1 MSTPVSAC
9 WEAQDARDMFSTE
22 ALEGDDAIFLAT
34 HTPIE
39 DFDVAGANGAEFAE
53 QTESAVLETLS
64 APEREHAFCVV
75 QGEPGS
81 GKSHLIRWLAV
92 NWPRGERD
100 VMLLLRRSDGSL
112 EGALHQ
118 LRERLPQQFGSLFQN
133 LGQTHRAGQR
143 GRANIFLGTLTN
155 TLEPGHFEVPLAD
168 EGWCRE
174 YAPDKLL
181 RLDEVRTRWQG
192 PARILGLMEGST
204 HQPRNSETAS
214 FNLHDIAELAKICAP
229 LERSRVAA
237 PCRELIHQLVRET
250 DRIDREFA
258 ENWSADALAKDY
270 KDLFPVSLRFIAALN
285 SRRNDA
291 IQNVLGISAQGL
303 KTLFR
308 RVREALAQQGKRL
321 VLLLEDITSWE
332 GLDDSLID
340 ALVFNA
346 AARGGEEEAS
356 VCPLISVV
364 GITPAY
370 YYEHLAANYRQ
381 RITHE
386 IRLGKSTGS
395 GLQDVATLRD
405 RQMRRQF
412 VTRYLA
418 AMRAGRDRID
428 AWLRTVRTDDA
439 TCPAPNP
446 CTTCTRRET
455 CFSVFGSNDGIGF
468 FPFTAHALDRFFDA
482 LKDNDRGQTWQT
494 PRGILQAILSP
505 NLTQPN
511 MLAAGTYP
519 GPLIESGQ
527 AFRSDRCSGMAL
539 ASRTREIVR
548 NRIEAPVE
556 QSRMCRV
563 LAYWADPERADT
575 TVMGDG
581 LAFAGMSRHLFDAFG
596 LPWIGSESATAA
608 PTSDPLPII
617 DVPAPDELPVTAPA
631 PAPDSAPASG
641 PAPQA
646 PAMPRRAP
654 SSALA
659 TGEKLRPRRT
669 SIPRLEQMRKQI
681 RAWQQT
687 GVMEDISQWN
697 TLVYGEIF
705 SKLNLRQL
713 GYPVKLVTSIIT
725 PDMLKVQS
733 RMDGTRDYFVIRPEE
748 WVVKG
753 LEAYIALRQDRDMTS
768 ADVSYHLH
776 NLAAMM
782 RHMAQ
787 EASQYLDRHIPLP
800 EGGKRWQP
808 VATFAQVLLLRAW
821 LRGTVSPTAPVL
833 AQIRAVLEDEPD
845 PRTDIGTRCAPWQE
859 LLNASNTRSGY
870 IRQLLNEMLA
880 LPVSEEGAREDQTLV
895 DASVLTGAV
904 ARFMENG
911 EFDPFPDPQA
921 MTRRMPDLF
930 RRVCELA
937 KLSDDRLMRINRTE
951 TRQLNDRVQAL
962 SDMLE
967 RDGIV
972 HHLDRMKA
980 CITAISDLLPAVIPV
995 RVAEWMEEYARLA
1008 PRIEE
1013 GAPTQLEELICD
1025 VLDGEMPADYPKP
1038 VKLGWLARVPSRN
1051 LEEFLKVTQSG
1062 TDVLRQLYT
1071 HAHDCVAEAQGLGSL
1086 SAVHAIGHDLKEVAG
1101 HG

>member
-9 WEAQDARDMFSTE
+9 WQAQDARSMFSTE

-39 DFDVAGANGAEFAE
+39 DFDVAGADGAEFA
-53 QTESAVLETLS
+53 QRTESAVLETLS
-64 APEREHAFCVV
+64 DPEREHAFCVV

-92 NWPRGERD
+92 NWPRGQRD

-181 RLDEVRTRWQG
+181 RLDEVRTQWQG
-192 PARILGLMEGST
+192 PARILGLMEGT
-204 HQPRNSETAS
+204 TQQPRNSETAS

-250 DRIDREFA
+250 SRIDKEFA
-258 ENWSADALAKDY
+258 EDWSADELATDY
-270 KDLFPVSLRFIAALN
+270 KDFFPISLRFIAALN

-308 RVREALAQQGKRL
+308 RVREALAQQGQRL

-364 GITPAY
+364 GITPA

-428 AWLRTVRTDDA
+428 SWLRMVREDDA
-439 TCPAPNP
+439 TCPPPNP
-446 CTTCTRRET
+446 CMTCTRRET
-455 CFSVFGSNDGIGF
+455 CFSVFGSDDGIGF

-494 PRGILQAILSP
+494 PRGILQAILNP
-505 NLTQPN
+505 NLTQPD

-519 GPLIESGQ
+519 GPLIESAQ

-539 ASRTREIVR
+539 AFRTREIVR
-548 NRIEAPVE
+548 NKIEDPAE

-596 LPWIGSESATAA
+596 LPWIGNENATAE
-608 PTSDPLPII
+608 PTSKPLPII
-617 DVPAPDELPVTAPA
+617 DVPAPDEL
-631 PAPDSAPASG
+631 SATT

-646 PAMPRRAP
+646 SPTPRRAP
-654 SSALA
+654 SVFDP
-659 TGEKLRPRRT
+659 GEKLRPKRKP
-669 SIPRLEQMRKQI
+669 IPSLERMRKQI

-687 GVMEDISQWN
+687 GVIDDVSYWN
-697 TLVYGEIF
+697 TLVYKIF
-705 SKLNLRQL
+705 SELTCQL
-713 GYPVKLVTSIIT
+713 GYPEKLVTSIIT
-725 PDMLKVQS
+725 ADMLKMQS
-733 RMDGTRDYFVIRPEE
+733 RIDGTRDYFVIRPED
-748 WVVKG
+748 WVIKG
-753 LEAYIALRQDRDMTS
+753 LEAYIALDQDRDITS

-782 RHMAQ
+782 RHMAR
-787 EASQYLDRHIPLP
+787 EASQYLDRHIPLL
-800 EGGKRWQP
+800 EEGKRWQP

-821 LRGTVSPTAPVL
+821 LRGTVSPAAPVL
-833 AQIRAVLEDEPD
+833 DQIRAILEDEPD
-845 PRTDIGTRCAPWQE
+845 PRTDVSTRCAPWQE
-859 LLNASNTRSGY
+859 VLNASNTKYREL
-870 IRQLLNEMLA
+870 RQVLNEMLA
-880 LPVSEEGAREDQTLV
+880 LPISAESAKQEDLTIV

-904 ARFMENG
+904 ARFKEKG

-930 RRVCELA
+930 KRVCELA

-951 TRQLNDRVQAL
+951 TRQLSDRVQAL
-962 SDMLE
+962 SGMLE
-967 RDGIV
+967 GDGIV
-972 HHLDRMKA
+972 HHLDRMKT
-980 CITAISDLLPAVIPV
+980 CITAISDLLPSVIPIQIT
-995 RVAEWMEEYARLA
+995 EWMKEYERLA

-1013 GAPTQLEELICD
+1013 GAPAQLEELICN

-1038 VKLGWLARVPSRN
+1038 LKLGWLACCPARN

-1062 TDVLRQLYT
+1062 TKVLKELYS
-1071 HAHDCVAEAQGLGSL
+1071 HAHDCVTEAQGLGSL
-1086 SAVHAIGHDLKEVAG
+1086 SAVHKIGHDLKEVAG